1 MKKEVNI
8 YVNFAYPTRKMELS
22 NFLFVSFF
30 LLRKLYNVSSYS
42 INSLAQKQFTYSFLH
57 YKNTQTTYLEAYR

>member
-30 LLRKLYNVSSYS
+30 L
-42 INSLAQKQFTYSFLH
+42 
-57 YKNTQTTYLEAYR
+57 